1 MSNFERIPRRAF
13 LERARCRGVR
23 IAMDALARH
32 SMQALKKLVGV
43 AVAAELAALGGSY
56 YAFHKLNTDPEFRGW
71 VDTNCPAVLD
81 GFCAA
86 VEAVGHELPADLKR
100 RREQQSPRATREDEA
115 RRLERER

>member
-1 MSNFERIPRRAF
+1 
-13 LERARCRGVR
+13 
-23 IAMDALARH
+23 
-32 SMQALKKLVGV
+32 MQALKKLAGV
-43 AVAAELAALGGSY
+43 AVAAELATLGGSY

-100 RREQQSPRATREDEA
+100 RRERQSPRATREDEA